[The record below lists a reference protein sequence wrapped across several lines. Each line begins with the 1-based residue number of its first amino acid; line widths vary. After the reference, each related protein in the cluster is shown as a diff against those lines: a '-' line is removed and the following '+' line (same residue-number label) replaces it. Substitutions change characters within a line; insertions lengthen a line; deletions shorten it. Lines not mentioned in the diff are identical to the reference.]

1 MRSVLSSWMIEI
13 AIRPLRPC
21 LSGSGYY
28 RFPQIFSKHF
38 WHFLLGLTLC
48 RINQSP
54 RCPRILLLHNTF
66 ANALIIHE
74 GNSLQMRHILVTCMS
89 LDTQWTLRWKSY
101 GFWSEI
107 KHGMFWS
114 QIKHL
119 HFNEHFSKIN
129 SSLITIPKMTWI
141 LFDIINLDSVGYHK
155 LFHKRSSVDI
165 SPPTSWPPPSHTC

>member
-1 MRSVLSSWMIEI
+1 MRSVLSSWTIEI

-21 LSGSGYY
+21 LSASGYY
-28 RFPQIFSKHF
+28 RFPHIFSKHF
-38 WHFLLGLTLC
+38 WHFLLGLTLR

-54 RCPRILLLHNTF
+54 RCPRFLLLHKYFLKLINYSWGQQPINEAYLGHMHEPWYPMNTQMKILWV
-66 ANALIIHE
+66 LIWD
-74 GNSLQMRHILVTCMS
+74 QT
-89 LDTQWTLRWKSY
+89 W
-101 GFWSEI
+101 
-107 KHGMFWS
+107 FWS

-141 LFDIINLDSVGYHK
+141 LFDIINLDGVGYHK